1 MRHIYCIPLLYT
13 KYRIYNNR
21 VWQDS
26 LLRRKQWRA
35 HAHRRSL
42 FTFDTIHG
50 RYTHARIYKKKEA
63 LVLVYCAHTLCRRAA
78 AGAEPSN
85 RRPTFRIVSSLPSTP
100 RLVEFQF

>member
-13 KYRIYNNR
+13 KYRIYNN
-21 VWQDS
+21 S
-26 LLRRKQWRA
+26 RKQWRA

-63 LVLVYCAHTLCRRAA
+63 LVLVDCAHTLCRRAA